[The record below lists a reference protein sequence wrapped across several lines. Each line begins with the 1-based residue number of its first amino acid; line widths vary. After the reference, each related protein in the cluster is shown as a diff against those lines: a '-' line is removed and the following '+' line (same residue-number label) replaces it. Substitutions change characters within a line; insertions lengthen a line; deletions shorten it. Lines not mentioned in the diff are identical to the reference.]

1 MKRLA
6 KYIFR
11 ILSVS
16 VPLGLGV
23 LSIMVFAGMKSAPSA
38 KEVSPK
44 ITPVRI
50 ITIAPIPIVPRV
62 SGYGTVSPMREWRAV
77 ARVEGEIIWSSDKL
91 ANGLLADAGEE
102 LIRID
107 QSGIE
112 LTLAQ
117 IDAQIGAIGV
127 KDETV
132 RASLEISEAE
142 WRISTADLVRQKALA
157 GRGAVP
163 QTVVDKAVRQEL
175 ASRSNVN
182 SLKNQLA
189 LNGAERKV
197 LLAQRNIALRDL
209 SYTSIKAPY
218 DVRIGQVSA
227 ETGQFVSRGQVLV
240 AAEGIDAVEIAAQ
253 IPIGRMAP
261 LMRDTAQ
268 PHSAGPVGLEAKV
281 LLRTP
286 TRIIEWDGRVARV
299 GDQIDPRTQS
309 INIVVVVDQPMEQAA
324 MGQKPP
330 LRRNMFVEVVLSAP
344 EGVGIAIPRNAVR
357 DGAVFVV
364 NDEDKLEKRNVHI
377 AYAIDTVAIISK
389 GLNVGG
395 RLVVS
400 DMDVAVPGK
409 TVKPVEDNALKARL
423 AFIAL
428 GQDVA
433 K

>member
-1 MKRLA
+1 MKRLTR
-6 KYIFR
+6 YLVRF
-11 ILSVS
+11 LSVT

-23 LSIMVFAGMKSAPSA
+23 LSIMVFAGMKSPPSA

-44 ITPVRI
+44 VTPVRV
-50 ITIAPIPIVPRV
+50 ITIAPVPIVPRV
-62 SGYGTVSPMREWRAV
+62 SGYGTVSPSREWRAV

-117 IDAQIGAIGV
+117 IDAQISSIDV

-142 WRISTADLVRQKALA
+142 WGISTADLARQRELA

-163 QTVVDKAVRQEL
+163 QTAVDKAVRQEL

-197 LLAQRNIALRDL
+197 LMAQRNIALRDMG
-209 SYTSIKAPY
+209 YTSIKAPY
-218 DVRIGQVSA
+218 DVRIGEVSA
-227 ETGQFVSRGQVLV
+227 ETGQYVSRGQVLV
-240 AAEGIDAVEIAAQ
+240 AAEGIEAVEIAAQ

-261 LMRDTAQ
+261 LMRSDGQ
-268 PHSAGPVGLEAKV
+268 PRTTGPMGLEAKV
-281 LLRTP
+281 LLRSP
-286 TRIIEWDGRVARV
+286 TRIVEWDARVARV
-299 GDQIDPRTQS
+299 GDRIDPRTQS
-309 INIVVVVDQPMEQAA
+309 INVVVVVDQPMEQAA
-324 MGQKPP
+324 IGQRPP

-344 EGVGIAIPRNAVR
+344 ESAGIAIPRNAVR
-357 DGAVFVV
+357 AGTVLVV
-364 NDEDKLEKRNVHI
+364 NAEDKLEKREVQI
-377 AYAIDTVAIISK
+377 AYAIDTVAIVAK
-389 GLNVGG
+389 GLNEGD
-395 RLVVS
+395 RLVVT
-400 DMDVAVPGK
+400 DMDVAIPGK
-409 TVKPVEDNALKARL
+409 AVKPIEDKELKARL
-423 AFIAL
+423 ALIAL
-428 GQDVA
+428 GQDNA

>member
-1 MKRLA
+1 MKRLTR
-6 KYIFR
+6 YLVR
-11 ILSVS
+11 ILSVA

-50 ITIAPIPIVPRV
+50 ITIAPVPIVPRV
-62 SGYGTVSPMREWRAV
+62 RGYGTVSPSWEWRAV

-117 IDAQIGAIGV
+117 IDAQIGSIGV

-132 RASLEISEAE
+132 HASLEISEAE
-142 WRISTADLVRQKALA
+142 WEISAADLVRQKELA
-157 GRGAVP
+157 GRGAVS
-163 QTVVDKAVRQEL
+163 QTVVDKAIRQEL
-175 ASRSNVN
+175 TSRSNVN

-189 LNGAERKV
+189 LNEAERKV
-197 LLAQRNIALRDL
+197 LLAQRNITLRDL
-209 SYTSIKAPY
+209 GYTSIKAPY

-227 ETGQFVSRGQVLV
+227 EIGQFVSRGQVLV
-240 AAEGIDAVEIAAQ
+240 AAEGIESVEIAAQ

-261 LMRDTAQ
+261 LMRDTSQ
-268 PHSAGPVGLEAKV
+268 PRSTGPVGLEAKV
-281 LLRTP
+281 LLHSP
-286 TRIIEWDGRVARV
+286 TRIVEWDARVARV

-324 MGQKPP
+324 AGQKPP

-344 EGVGIAIPRNAVR
+344 EGAGIAIPRNAVR
-357 DGAVFVV
+357 GGTVFVV
-364 NDEDKLEKRNVHI
+364 NGEDKLEKRDVKI
-377 AYAIDTVAIISK
+377 AYAIDTVAVIAK
-389 GLNVGG
+389 GLNGG
-395 RLVVS
+395 DRLVVS
-400 DMDVAVPGK
+400 DMDVTVPGK
-409 TVKPVEDNALKARL
+409 TVKPVEDKALKARL
-423 AFIAL
+423 ALIAF
-428 GQDVA
+428 GQDVM